1 MGLIVEI
8 SDLLAALRAKWRFVL
23 AGAVAGLL
31 AALVFVLVS
40 PPAYSSRIQL
50 FVSATDASSTSNAY
64 QGNQLSQQR
73 AGSYAR
79 LLEGR
84 RLAARVVERL
94 DLGLTPKQ
102 LVQKVSA
109 EAVADTVLLEVTVTD
124 SSASGAQRIAAAIG
138 AEFSDVVRE
147 LETPEAGGPS
157 PVKVTVTEEPE
168 LAESPTSPRPLRDLA
183 LGALAGCLLGA
194 GLGVLR
200 ARLDRTVKDAEE
212 ANALTG
218 APVIGVVLRDEALA
232 KRHVAEA
239 GRDMSAAEDYR
250 QLRANLQFLKVDE
263 PPRVIMVSSALP
275 AEGKTTV
282 AINLGLA
289 LADAGQSVVIVE
301 ADLRRPKVTSY
312 LGMVAGVGL
321 TNVLAGSAD
330 LQDVIQTYR
339 EGVHVLAAGPTPP
352 NPGELLASSH
362 METLIDKLR
371 SEYDF
376 VLVDAPP
383 VLPVADAT
391 GLAAGTDGVLMSVR
405 YGSTRKD
412 QLQQAA
418 VTLDRVGAD
427 ILGLVLNIVPPRA
440 DIASAYGRGQDYSY
454 S

>member
-8 SDLLAALRAKWRFVL
+8 SDLIAALRTNWRLAL

-31 AALVFVLVS
+31 AAAVFVLVS

-50 FVSATDASSTSNAY
+50 FVSATDSSSTSDAY

-84 RLAARVVERL
+84 SLAARVVERL
-94 DLGLTPKQ
+94 ELPLTPEQ
-102 LVQKVSA
+102 LVKKVSA
-109 EAVADTVLLEVTVTD
+109 AAVADTVLLEVTVTD
-124 SSASGAQRIAAAIG
+124 ASASGAQRIAATIG
-138 AEFSDVVRE
+138 DEFIDVVRE
-147 LETPEAGGPS
+147 LETPQAGGPS

-168 LAESPTSPRPLRDLA
+168 LAKAPTSPRPLRDVA

-194 GLGVLR
+194 ALGVLR
-200 ARLDRTVKDAEE
+200 ARLDRTVKDAED

-232 KRHVAEA
+232 SRHVAEP

-275 AEGKTTV
+275 SEGKTTL

-289 LADAGQSVVIVE
+289 LADAGQRVVIVE
-301 ADLRRPKVTSY
+301 ADLRRPKVTAY
-312 LGMVAGVGL
+312 LGMVAGVGV
-321 TNVLAGSAD
+321 TNVLSGSAD
-330 LQDVIQTYR
+330 LQDVVQTYR

-352 NPGELLASSH
+352 NPSELLASSH
-362 METLIDKLR
+362 MEMLIDKLR
-371 SEYDF
+371 VDYDF

-383 VLPVADAT
+383 LLPVADAT
-391 GLAAGTDGVLMSVR
+391 GLAPATDGVLMSVR

-418 VTLDRVGAD
+418 VTLDRVGAG
-427 ILGLVLNIVPPRA
+427 ILGLVLNIVPA
-440 DIASAYGRGQDYSY
+440 KAEIAAAYGRGQDYSY
-454 S
+454 A

>member
-1 MGLIVEI
+1 MGCIVEI
-8 SDLLAALRAKWRFVL
+8 SDLIAALRANWRLAV

-31 AALVFVLVS
+31 AATVFVLVS

-50 FVSATDASSTSNAY
+50 FVSATDSSSTSDAY

-94 DLGLTPKQ
+94 DLTLTPEQ
-102 LVQKVSA
+102 LVKKVSA
-109 EAVADTVLLEVTVTD
+109 AAVADTVLLEVTVTD

-138 AEFSDVVRE
+138 DEFIDVVRE
-147 LETPEAGGPS
+147 LETPEGGGSS

-168 LAESPTSPRPLRDLA
+168 LAKAPTSPRPLRDLA

-194 GLGVLR
+194 ALGVLR

-212 ANALTG
+212 ANAMTG
-218 APVIGVVLRDEALA
+218 APVIGVVLRDAALA
-232 KRHVAEA
+232 SRHVADP
-239 GRDMSAAEDYR
+239 GSDMSAAEDYR
-250 QLRANLQFLKVDE
+250 QLRANLHFLRVDE

-275 AEGKTTV
+275 SEGKTTL

-289 LADAGQSVVIVE
+289 LADAGQRVVIVE

-312 LGMVAGVGL
+312 LGMVAGVGV
-321 TNVLAGSAD
+321 TNVLSGSAN
-330 LQDVIQTYR
+330 LEDVVQTYR
-339 EGVHVLAAGPTPP
+339 EGLHVLAAGPTPP
-352 NPGELLASSH
+352 NPSELLASSH
-362 METLIDKLR
+362 METLLDKLR
-371 SEYDF
+371 GDYDF

-383 VLPVADAT
+383 LLPVADAT
-391 GLAAGTDGVLMSVR
+391 GLAPATDGVLMSVR

-427 ILGLVLNIVPPRA
+427 ILGLVLNIVPPKA
-440 DIASAYGRGQDYSY
+440 DIAAAYGRGQDYSY